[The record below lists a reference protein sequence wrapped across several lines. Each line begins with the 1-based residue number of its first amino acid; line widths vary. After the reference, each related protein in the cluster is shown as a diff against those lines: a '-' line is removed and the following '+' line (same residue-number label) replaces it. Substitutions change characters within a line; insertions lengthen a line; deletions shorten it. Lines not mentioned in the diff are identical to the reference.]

1 MGDPTEEQLAGCLK
15 LGHAADYVGLAGSA
29 TDQLTARGSLFDLLG
44 VADDS
49 LPAILGVIDE
59 QTIHNIVDGWRVAK
73 ARTPTGEFSEFRN
86 ATIGEKG
93 AAKFLARIC
102 RLKLGVGRLVP
113 AQVAPSAPSL
123 PSSAARKF
131 KLCQVLSQID
141 DTEIELLSEKEL
153 LAAYGRYEVL
163 FGKGQRPP
171 TDRDPTVEQLSAV
184 QALLKSCQT
193 PYADFAV
200 FGPHGTRIFKKL
212 KFQGLTLNKAG
223 ELVQSE
229 LYGPPTLAVWKACFE
244 TYTNLMVMLDAADL
258 GPLLQHK
265 SKVERLHDRFGD
277 KTWALLYQADVRCR
291 LEHLPRARMELK
303 QRHLEA
309 VALGNTTAYDDL
321 RPWNEAYRA
330 VADADKFWS
339 EEFIEPA
346 LLVIADRSAM
356 HSLVADDARTAAAAT
371 DHPSGLLPPV
381 PPPNAKAAVR
391 PRNPNRTGRHHEI
404 VDGKYQLNRTG
415 FRLCPGFQ
423 DETCTHTVRGN
434 WCGRDSTLTHQCS
447 RCLGNHPLTKCPHSE
462 PPVVALG
469 RKGKDKGK
477 GKGKGAKNRPTPY

>member
-1 MGDPTEEQLAGCLK
+1 M
-15 LGHAADYVGLAGSA
+15 
-29 TDQLTARGSLFDLLG
+29 
-44 VADDS
+44 
-49 LPAILGVIDE
+49 
-59 QTIHNIVDGWRVAK
+59 
-73 ARTPTGEFSEFRN
+73 
-86 ATIGEKG
+86 
-93 AAKFLARIC
+93 
-102 RLKLGVGRLVP
+102 
-113 AQVAPSAPSL
+113 

-171 TDRDPTVEQLSAV
+171 TDRDPTAEQLSAV

-212 KFQGLTLNKAG
+212 RFQGLTLNKAG

-258 GPLLQHK
+258 GLLLQYK

-291 LEHLPRARMELK
+291 LEHLPRARVELK

-339 EEFIEPA
+339 EEFFEPA

-356 HSLVADDARTAAAAT
+356 RTMLAPQRQRQTTHLDFCRRFRLPTRKQRSVQGIPTELAGTTRLLMASANSTARDFACARTFKTRPAHTLCEATGAVGTARSRTSAADAWAT
-371 DHPSGLLPPV
+371 I
-381 PPPNAKAAVR
+381 R
-391 PRNPNRTGRHHEI
+391 
-404 VDGKYQLNRTG
+404 
-415 FRLCPGFQ
+415 
-423 DETCTHTVRGN
+423 
-434 WCGRDSTLTHQCS
+434 
-447 RCLGNHPLTKCPHSE
+447 
-462 PPVVALG
+462 
-469 RKGKDKGK
+469 
-477 GKGKGAKNRPTPY
+477 